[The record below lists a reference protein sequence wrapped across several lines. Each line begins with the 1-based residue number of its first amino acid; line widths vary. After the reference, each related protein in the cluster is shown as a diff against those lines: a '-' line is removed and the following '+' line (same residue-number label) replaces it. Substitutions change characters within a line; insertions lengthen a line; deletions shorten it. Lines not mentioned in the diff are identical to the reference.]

1 MKRHISLTVSA
12 QLLSVPLPA
21 SSELEERLESLHI
34 IILSLTIVMEG
45 KASTVAQV
53 ALHSVESSRQK
64 GFEDPEVG
72 RLEDVDIERVE
83 RVYR

>member
-1 MKRHISLTVSA
+1 M
-12 QLLSVPLPA
+12 PFPA

-34 IILSLTIVMEG
+34 IVLSLTIVMEG
-45 KASTVAQV
+45 KASTVGQV
-53 ALHSVESSRQK
+53 PLHSVESNHQK

-72 RLEDVDIERVE
+72 RLEDVDIERIE